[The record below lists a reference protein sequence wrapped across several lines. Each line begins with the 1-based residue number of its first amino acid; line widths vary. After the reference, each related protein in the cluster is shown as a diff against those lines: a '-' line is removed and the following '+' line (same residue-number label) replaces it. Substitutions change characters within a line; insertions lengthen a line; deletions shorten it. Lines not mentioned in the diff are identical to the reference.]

1 MKKFFH
7 YGYVV
12 PLVLSLQSCLLD
24 PTQEIELSSATP
36 FPNLSIPDGFIFSTA
51 MPVNLDLDIQLLG
64 GDPLSG
70 GVFDIYLE
78 KPENYSDEVDL
89 SRYKLVGT
97 INLDKNGKYNGQLK
111 IPAYQSTLY
120 LFSKTGGI
128 QTLLEVP
135 KTPTGFA
142 LNYQAETAARS
153 ADNSSASMRM
163 LATPSTL
170 GTWNSVGYPN
180 YLTENTFVS
189 SGLLRRSRA
198 ILSPNT
204 EIDPEKR
211 GIPNGN
217 GDYNTLVNL
226 DLESTQTATVDITFL
241 FSLAANANSLGYYWF
256 PSDSPPTA
264 ASEVVN
270 KRMIFPNTKTT
281 ASPNSGMV
289 AGETVRL
296 VGPNADGSF
305 PDNTSIGFF
314 LVQNGFSA
322 GTSDAPGTINYNRV
336 TFFSQSGLNSS
347 PGDEQRFVNIY
358 DTETNTLIF
367 GVEDGGIS
375 SSSWSTRD
383 NDFDDVVFFASYTPD
398 DAVDR
403 KDIPTTDPDP
413 EPESDDLIYI
423 PNSSGFGTLMFDDS
437 WPKLG
442 DGDFN
447 DLVVDYQYIARASAT
462 EVEGNN
468 RYVSQMN
475 FRFRVAMADAA
486 NSNGLGVMIPGLS
499 PSAVSEISNLDIHG
513 QSNYNTDRS
522 ITYSLEPGHTDEV
535 VLLFVPDIN
544 SLFDGPCFN
553 SGSAG
558 CETGSPIEFSFTLT
572 FQPMARQSNFNTI
585 SAFLV
590 LNQNRG
596 RELHTPGN
604 LPSSLISSSLYGTS
618 DDGSDTGQGKYFQSK
633 TNLPWGLDVVDAI
646 PVPKNEVS
654 ILEAYPSF
662 ESWAKSG
669 GVLESNWYM
678 DLPGKR
684 NKDKLVERP

>member
-1 MKKFFH
+1 MKKLISYAH
-7 YGYVV
+7 VV
-12 PLVLSLQSCLLD
+12 TIALFLQSCLLD
-24 PTQEIELSSATP
+24 PKQETEFPSATP
-36 FPNLSIPDGFIFSTA
+36 FPSLSIPEGFTFTTA
-51 MPVNLDLDIQLLG
+51 VPVNLDLEISLLG
-64 GDPLSG
+64 GAALAG
-70 GVFDIYLE
+70 GVFDVYLE
-78 KPENYSDEVDL
+78 KPDDYSDEVDL
-89 SRYKLVGT
+89 SKYKLVGT
-97 INLDKNGKYNGQLK
+97 INLDDNGKYRGQLK
-111 IPAYQSTLY
+111 IPSNQSTLY
-120 LFSKTGGI
+120 LFSRTGGI

-135 KTPTGFA
+135 KTQNGFS
-142 LNYQAETAARS
+142 LNYTPKPAERNARI
-153 ADNSSASMRM
+153 SSSSMRT
-163 LATPSTL
+163 LANPLTL

-180 YLTENTFVS
+180 YLTENEFVS

-211 GIPNGN
+211 GTPNSYGEFN
-217 GDYNTLVNL
+217 SLIKL
-226 DLESTQTATVDITFL
+226 ELESNQTATVDITFL

-256 PSDSPPTA
+256 PTNSPPTT
-264 ASEVVN
+264 ASEVTN
-270 KRMIFPNTKTT
+270 KRMVFPNTKTT
-281 ASPNSGMV
+281 GTPNSGMV

-296 VGPNADGSF
+296 IGPNPDGSF
-305 PDNTSIGFF
+305 PDDTSIGFF
-314 LVQNGFSA
+314 LVQNGFLA
-322 GTSDAPGTINYNRV
+322 GSSGAQGTINYNRV
-336 TFFSQSGLNSS
+336 TFFSQSGLNTS

-358 DTETNTLIF
+358 DAETNTIIF

-398 DAVDR
+398 DAPDK

-413 EPESDDLIYI
+413 DPESDDLIYI
-423 PNSSGFGTLMFDDS
+423 PNSNGFGTLMFDDS

-447 DLVVDYQYIARASAT
+447 DLVVDYQYTARASAT

-475 FRFRVAMADAA
+475 FRFKVAMADAA

-499 PSAVSEISNLDIHG
+499 PTSVIDISNLDIHG
-513 QSNYNTDRS
+513 QTNYNTDKS
-522 ITYSLEPGHTDEV
+522 ISYQLESGHTNEV
-535 VLLFVPDIN
+535 VLLFAPDIN

-553 SGSAG
+553 SGSPG
-558 CETGSPIEFSFTLT
+558 CQTGPSIEFSFTVT
-572 FQPMARQSNFNTI
+572 FNPMARQSNFNNI

-604 LPSSLISSSLYGTS
+604 RPSALLSTSLYGTS
-618 DDGSDTGQGKYFQSK
+618 DDGSDTGEGKYFQSK
-633 TNLPWGLDVVDAI
+633 TNLPWGLDITNAI

-669 GVLESNWYM
+669 GIVDTNWYV

-684 NKDKLVERP
+684 MKDKLIER